1 MYDSMYRTAGDM
13 YGDGWWS
20 DAKSAFHHGV
30 SAIQHSDT
38 VRAAE
43 KALVKKGATALRGMA
58 ESATDGL
65 ADSALTA
72 LGAPELAPIADK
84 LIDSGAKRL
93 QKRGVDYLDQKIDQS
108 GKGVRYMAA
117 TSPNAPPIPHAI
129 KIPLFGKYYYW
140 AGNATAGNECY
151 RWPALNCDCWSIPSR
166 RKSMGTKNL
175 NAYLGSNPAL
185 KPGSLLAVPAA
196 LSTALKPR
204 IRTAVGQKMLDVLTD
219 YVSSAQRHCGACACS
234 SSAAFSFTWSCLAR
248 STARSLLLSSRI
260 SLDLALAQC

>member
-84 LIDSGAKRL
+84 MIDSGAKRL

-108 GKGVRYMAA
+108 GRGVRYMAA
-117 TSPNAPPIPHAI
+117 TSGGGMRLAGQGTQIGRGLRLAGSGHAMHRGDGLRLAGSGLRLAGSGHKVKPHYI
-129 KIPLFGKYYYW
+129 
-140 AGNATAGNECY
+140 
-151 RWPALNCDCWSIPSR
+151 R
-166 RKSMGTKNL
+166 
-175 NAYLGSNPAL
+175 GS
-185 KPGSLLAVPAA
+185 G
-196 LSTALKPR
+196 
-204 IRTAVGQKMLDVLTD
+204 
-219 YVSSAQRHCGACACS
+219 HACACH
-234 SSAAFSFTWSCLAR
+234 
-248 STARSLLLSSRI
+248 
-260 SLDLALAQC
+260 